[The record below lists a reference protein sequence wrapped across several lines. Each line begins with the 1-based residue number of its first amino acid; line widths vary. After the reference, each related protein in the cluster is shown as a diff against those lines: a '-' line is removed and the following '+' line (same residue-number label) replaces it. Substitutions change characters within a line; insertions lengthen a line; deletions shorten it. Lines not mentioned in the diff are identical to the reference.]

1 MRDLASG
8 VHDREGAS
16 ETDPAAARDLTMD
29 RPEPLYAL
37 LGLLLSAGPLAV
49 LAAGWFTD

>member
-1 MRDLASG
+1 M
-8 VHDREGAS
+8 HDREGAP
-16 ETDPAAARDLTMD
+16 ETDPAPSPDPKMD
-29 RPEPLYAL
+29 RPEPFYAL